1 MLAIVFEESI
11 KLRSLSLFLD
21 YWLFLWMHVIFC
33 QMLFLCVLIWSYDF
47 SFFLFGLLIWW
58 ITVIDFEVL
67 NQLFTPGI
75 NFTWSWYIIFLYFLG
90 FELKIFSSGFL
101 CLCIWEIL
109 ICTIPV
115 ASLSGVGTGINADLT
130 EWVRKYFLCFCPLEE
145 IVQN

>member
-11 KLRSLSLFLD
+11 KLRSLPLFLD

-33 QMLFLCVLIWSYDF
+33 QMLCVCVPIWSYDF

-75 NFTWSWYIIFLYFLG
+75 NFTWSWCIIFLYFLG
-90 FELKIFSSGFL
+90 FELKIFSWGFL
-101 CLCIWEIL
+101 CLCLWEIL
-109 ICTIPV
+109 ICSIPV
-115 ASLSGVGTGINADLT
+115 ESLSGVGTGINDDLT
-130 EWVRKYFLCFCPLEE
+130 KWGRKYFLCFCPLEE